1 MEISQNRVDDLNL
14 ELTLSIGKDDYRDRR
29 KKKLNE
35 HRRTAEI
42 KGFRKGMVPMSL
54 VERIYGQ
61 SALVDAVNDIISESL
76 NNFIKENSL
85 KVVGEPLPSEDQPQ
99 TEWVNGN
106 DFSFKFDIATKY
118 RSQGCC

>member
-14 ELTLSIGKDDYRDRR
+14 ELTLSIGKDDYTDRR

-54 VERIYGQ
+54 VERIYGRR
-61 SALVDAVNDIISESL
+61 AASERGPAS
-76 NNFIKENSL
+76 
-85 KVVGEPLPSEDQPQ
+85 D
-99 TEWVNGN
+99 
-106 DFSFKFDIATKY
+106 
-118 RSQGCC
+118 